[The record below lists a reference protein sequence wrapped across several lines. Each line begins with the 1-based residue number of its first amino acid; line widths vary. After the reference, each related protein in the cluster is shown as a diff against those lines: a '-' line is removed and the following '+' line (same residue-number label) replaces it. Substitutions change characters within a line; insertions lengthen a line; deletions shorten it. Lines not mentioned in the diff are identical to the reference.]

1 MPLSI
6 INQFYIDVEFYC
18 NTCGK
23 PPTSV
28 TDKHC
33 HIRLYR
39 VHLAMVGNRTHNF
52 NGDAMYTL
60 LAKVDLNQTITTHS
74 ITLTFFFIKIKLIY
88 Y

>member
-1 MPLSI
+1 MLLSI
-6 INQFYIDVEFYC
+6 RNQLYLNVEHYC
-18 NTCGK
+18 DTCVK

-52 NGDAMYTL
+52 NGDAMHTL
-60 LAKVDLNQTITTHS
+60 LTKVDLNQTITTHS
-74 ITLTFFFIKIKLIY
+74 ITLTFVTIKIKLIY